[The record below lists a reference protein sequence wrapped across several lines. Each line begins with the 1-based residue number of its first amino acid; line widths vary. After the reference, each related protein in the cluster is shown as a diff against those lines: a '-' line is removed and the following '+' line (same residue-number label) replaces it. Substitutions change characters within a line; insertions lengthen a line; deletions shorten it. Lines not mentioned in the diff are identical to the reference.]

1 VFYQTKVFYD
11 RSCGREVIL
20 LRFLFDMR
28 SRSSFILAVGFGT
41 LIILIAVL
49 GFGAIRR
56 ARAIYS
62 EMESTQDTYLETEA
76 FRRDVVADMYL
87 ADILVRDYLLDPS
100 PRSAPLHRQELLQIR
115 GSLQERLDMLAQR
128 MGDSDNRGLP
138 RLQAEVQAYWDS
150 LDPIFEWTPQQK
162 AALSWSFLR
171 HNVLPR
177 RKAVMDL
184 AREVA
189 RLNRDNLDHER
200 QRIRQSQQVFHSFL
214 LKMMSFALS
223 LGTVVALITTYR
235 VAVLERRHD
244 EQRKRIEEAENN
256 LRRLSRRL
264 VQAQEIERK
273 SLSRELHDEVGQTLT
288 ALGIELG
295 NLHSVKS
302 SPEDFRARLEDA
314 KRLNTDAMKV
324 LRDLA
329 MGLRPSMLDDL
340 GLGPALEWQ
349 GREFSRHT
357 GVPANINVEGVIDDL
372 PEGHR
377 TCIYR
382 IVQEAL
388 TNCAKHARAKS
399 VLVSVNGKDLLVEV
413 VVQDDG
419 TGFDS
424 KSRTHSGLGLM
435 GIAERVQELAGT
447 LDIAAQPGKGTTLR
461 VTIPVEHGAI
471 AWGKP
476 AS

>member
-1 VFYQTKVFYD
+1 M
-11 RSCGREVIL
+11 
-20 LRFLFDMR
+20 RFRFGMLR
-28 SRSSFILAVGFGT
+28 SRSSFILAAGFGT
-41 LIILIAVL
+41 LVILIAVL
-49 GFGAIRR
+49 GFGALRR

-62 EMESTQDTYLETEA
+62 EMESTQETYLETEA

-87 ADILVRDYLLDPS
+87 ADIMVRDYLLDPS
-100 PRSAPLHRQELLQIR
+100 PKSAPEHRQELLEIR
-115 GSLQERLDMLAQR
+115 GSLQDRLDMLAQR
-128 MGDSDNRGLP
+128 MSDSDTKGLV

-162 AALSWSFLR
+162 AQLSWSFLR

-189 RLNRDNLDHER
+189 KLNRENLDRER
-200 QRIRQSQQVFHSFL
+200 SRIRNAQQVLHSFL
-214 LKMMSFALS
+214 LKMMGFALS
-223 LGTVVALITTYR
+223 LGTFVALITTYR
-235 VAVLERRHD
+235 VTMLERQH
-244 EQRKRIEEAENN
+244 EQQHKHIEEAENN

-295 NLHSVKS
+295 NLQSLKNNA
-302 SPEDFRARLEDA
+302 DAFRARIDDA
-314 KRLNTDAMKV
+314 KRLNTDAMRV

-357 GVPANINVEGVIDDL
+357 GVPATVQVTGVIDDL
-372 PEGHR
+372 LEGPR
-377 TCIYR
+377 TGIYR

-399 VLVSVNGKDLLVEV
+399 VLVSVKGLEDSVELLVR
-413 VVQDDG
+413 DDG
-419 TGFDS
+419 IGFDP
-424 KSRTHSGLGLM
+424 KTPAHSGLGLM
-435 GIAERVQELAGT
+435 GIAERVQELNGT
-447 LDIAAQPGKGTTLR
+447 LDISSQRSNGTTLK
-461 VTIPVEHGAI
+461 VSIPVTHGAA
-471 AWGKP
+471 AWAKP